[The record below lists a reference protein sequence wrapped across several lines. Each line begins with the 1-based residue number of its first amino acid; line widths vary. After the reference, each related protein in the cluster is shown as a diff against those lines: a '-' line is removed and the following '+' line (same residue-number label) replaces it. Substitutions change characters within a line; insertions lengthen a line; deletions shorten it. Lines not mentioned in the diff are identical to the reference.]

1 MLQAAHCLWRCPH
14 NADRAADSTDVCR
27 SVVSDICEEIDWFE
41 SSSDMGG
48 GYAEGLFVHN
58 VNIVHIGFV
67 KIR

>member
-1 MLQAAHCLWRCPH
+1 M
-14 NADRAADSTDVCR
+14 DRAADSTDVCR
-27 SVVSDICEEIDWFE
+27 SVVSVICEEIDWFE
-41 SSSDMGG
+41 SSSDMG